1 MYVYVATKMKMKMTH
16 NVREEQH
23 SLVVISLPW
32 YELNVINTVNMK
44 MATEETVEVVAVET
58 KPEEEV
64 VSTTCQCPIY
74 PLISHN

>member
-1 MYVYVATKMKMKMTH
+1 MTH
-16 NVREEQH
+16 VQSEREEQH

-64 VSTTCQCPIY
+64 VSVLVIVDRTC
-74 PLISHN
+74 LLN

>member
-1 MYVYVATKMKMKMTH
+1 
-16 NVREEQH
+16 
-23 SLVVISLPW
+23 
-32 YELNVINTVNMK
+32 MK

-64 VSTTCQCPIY
+64 VSTTCQCPVY